1 VPVASSLS
9 AAAARSAGPAMAAA
23 ETKQGGKSY
32 ACCYSRLTTG
42 VIKEGPCALAE
53 ETL

>member
-1 VPVASSLS
+1 VPVASSPS
-9 AAAARSAGPAMAAA
+9 AAAARSAGLAMAAA